1 MATVTGTLKF
11 YHTESMNR
19 RLLANQRI
27 TRRTDTLQDYQISV
41 LDDVEVV
48 VPILAGNK
56 MLLINATQ
64 PVAIKVTGEGEITLV
79 SDSLLFPASVT
90 AVTIKKHILNSNVH
104 IIQC

>member
-27 TRRTDTLQDYQISV
+27 TRRTDLLQDYHFSV
-41 LDDVEVV
+41 IDDEPHI
-48 VPILAGNK
+48 VPVLSGNK
-56 MLLINATQ
+56 LVLINSTQ
-64 PVAIKVTGEGEITLV
+64 PISISIVGDGEITLV
-79 SDSLLFPASVT
+79 ADSLLFPANVT
-90 AVTIKKHILNSNVH
+90 AISIKKHILKSNVH